1 MAKRFIDTGIFSDS
15 WFSELSANNK
25 LFYIYLF
32 TQCDHAGVIDLNPK
46 YAEFETGIK
55 GLAKSLET
63 VKGELG
69 NRLVSLRD
77 NYYVLP
83 KFLKFQYPK
92 GLSPNVKA
100 QLSVINRLNEFDL
113 DLNSLETLTKQLRES
128 SLTPQDIDKDKDKD
142 KDKGVLRGKKF
153 QPPTYEEYF
162 QYCKKEGFSN
172 IAERSFKGYAENNW
186 HDSHGNAVKNWKSK
200 LQMVWFNDR
209 NKDQHQP
216 EEVKIYPI

>member
-83 KFLKFQYPK
+83 KFLKFQYPN
-92 GLSPNVKA
+92 GLNPSVKA
-100 QLSVINRLNEFDL
+100 QLSVINRLNGFDL

-162 QYCKKEGFSN
+162 QYCKQEGFSN